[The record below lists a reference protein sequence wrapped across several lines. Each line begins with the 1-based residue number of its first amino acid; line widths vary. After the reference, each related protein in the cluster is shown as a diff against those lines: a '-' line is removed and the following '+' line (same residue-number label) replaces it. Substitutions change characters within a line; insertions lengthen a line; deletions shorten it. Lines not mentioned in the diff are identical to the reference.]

1 MSNNNNNS
9 KPRAQWASS
18 IGFILAAAGSAVGLG
33 NIWKFPGKAYNGG
46 GSAFIVI
53 YILIVALIGTSVML
67 AEFAVGRHGQ
77 KSPFGAF
84 GKINNGK
91 WAWVGALGLITAVII
106 VSYYVQVGGWVLK
119 YIVAYLID
127 SASIYAD
134 PKGYFFNV
142 LGVNGM
148 PWEAAVIFPI
158 LFIVI
163 CIAILFGGVQ
173 GGIEKVNKVLIP
185 GLFILLIV
193 LTIRSVTLPGAMEGV
208 KYLLIPDFSKVN
220 GETFLTALGQAFFS
234 LSLGMGIMST
244 YSSYV
249 SKEENL
255 IKNAGIVCCIDT
267 CVAILAGFMII
278 PAVFAAGVEPGM
290 GGSFAFVSLAG
301 VFQSMPMGFIFG
313 AMFYCLLLF
322 AAITSAISLME
333 GPVAYLVEEHN
344 IDRKKA
350 IIGLS
355 IFMFC
360 LGIFYTLSQAFLP
373 VKGVWFDAV
382 NGMTTPGFGDFL
394 EFLTD
399 RLLIPVTAIACCVY
413 VGWAWGPKKAA
424 EELKYGGKEFS
435 LENVWSI
442 LVKFVAPAAII
453 LILVCSFATGTTLS

>member
-148 PWEAAVIFPI
+148 PWEAAVIYPI
-158 LFIVI
+158 L
-163 CIAILFGGVQ
+163 
-173 GGIEKVNKVLIP
+173 
-185 GLFILLIV
+185 
-193 LTIRSVTLPGAMEGV
+193 
-208 KYLLIPDFSKVN
+208 
-220 GETFLTALGQAFFS
+220 
-234 LSLGMGIMST
+234 
-244 YSSYV
+244 
-249 SKEENL
+249 
-255 IKNAGIVCCIDT
+255 
-267 CVAILAGFMII
+267 
-278 PAVFAAGVEPGM
+278 
-290 GGSFAFVSLAG
+290 
-301 VFQSMPMGFIFG
+301 
-313 AMFYCLLLF
+313 
-322 AAITSAISLME
+322 
-333 GPVAYLVEEHN
+333 
-344 IDRKKA
+344 
-350 IIGLS
+350 
-355 IFMFC
+355 
-360 LGIFYTLSQAFLP
+360 
-373 VKGVWFDAV
+373 
-382 NGMTTPGFGDFL
+382 
-394 EFLTD
+394 
-399 RLLIPVTAIACCVY
+399 
-413 VGWAWGPKKAA
+413 
-424 EELKYGGKEFS
+424 
-435 LENVWSI
+435 
-442 LVKFVAPAAII
+442 
-453 LILVCSFATGTTLS
+453 